1 MCGKREERWN
11 VSLLDALEAKAAE
24 PSNKGGQCWFQR
36 LTQDDQDSLNR
47 YFATEIT
54 TSKIGDAL
62 RSEGI
67 DISDF
72 RVGWH
77 RRGKCK
83 CR

>member
-1 MCGKREERWN
+1 MT
-11 VSLLDALEAKAAE
+11 LLDALEAKAAE
-24 PSNKGGQCWFQR
+24 PIHKGGVCWFLR
-36 LTQDDQDSLNR
+36 LSQEDQDSLNR
-47 YFATEIT
+47 YFKTEIP

-67 DISDF
+67 EISDF

-77 RRGKCK
+77 RRGKCQ